1 MTNKSSITVSRRL
14 GLGVSLLIALTLVVA
29 VLGFFSARQNE
40 SVLKG
45 INEGS
50 VKPLALVGEM
60 NYLITRNRILVTDVA
75 MHAVPDVIAR
85 RSKEYAANKARI
97 EALWAQYMQ
106 APMGEAEKALARE
119 VDTAR
124 RALTEQ
130 GLDATMAL
138 EQAGKIEEGWHQLDV
153 VSKLNPAYTK
163 SMDTLIAQQVQSAQD
178 DYQQS
183 LASGQRMDLI
193 IGGVVVVAIGL
204 GVAVGAGLARSL
216 HRALGAEPNELAAV
230 AQRIA
235 QGSLAD
241 DGKAPA
247 PEGSVMAS
255 MQSMRSA
262 LVNLVSGVR
271 TGVEHVASASV
282 QIAQGNAD
290 LSSRT
295 ESQAASLQE
304 TAASM
309 DTLTGTVRTSAE
321 NARQANQKA
330 HGASEAA
337 LRGGEV
343 VAKVVQTMGEIQ
355 SASNRISDITSV
367 IDGIAFQTN
376 ILALN
381 AAVEAARAGEQGRGF
396 AVVASEVRSL
406 AQRSAEAAK
415 QIKQLINDSVEKV
428 NAGGVLVQDAGAT
441 MGDVVSQVRQVTD
454 LIGEITAAS
463 AEQSRGIEQVGQ
475 AVSQLDQTT
484 QQNAALVEESAA
496 AADSLKQQ
504 AERLAHATA
513 AFRLES

>member
-97 EALWAQYMQ
+97 EALWTQYMQ

-163 SMDTLIAQQVQSAQD
+163 SMDTLIAQQVQSAQG
-178 DYQQS
+178 DYQES
-183 LASGQRMDLI
+183 LAAGQRMDLI
-193 IGGVVVVAIGL
+193 IGGVIVAAIGL
-204 GVAVGAGLARSL
+204 GVAVGVGLTRSL

-255 MQSMRSA
+255 MQSMR
-262 LVNLVSGVR
+262 V
-271 TGVEHVASASV
+271 
-282 QIAQGNAD
+282 
-290 LSSRT
+290 
-295 ESQAASLQE
+295 
-304 TAASM
+304 
-309 DTLTGTVRTSAE
+309 
-321 NARQANQKA
+321 
-330 HGASEAA
+330 
-337 LRGGEV
+337 
-343 VAKVVQTMGEIQ
+343 
-355 SASNRISDITSV
+355 
-367 IDGIAFQTN
+367 
-376 ILALN
+376 
-381 AAVEAARAGEQGRGF
+381 RAGEPGFGR
-396 AVVASEVRSL
+396 
-406 AQRSAEAAK
+406 
-415 QIKQLINDSVEKV
+415 
-428 NAGGVLVQDAGAT
+428 
-441 MGDVVSQVRQVTD
+441 
-454 LIGEITAAS
+454 
-463 AEQSRGIEQVGQ
+463 
-475 AVSQLDQTT
+475 
-484 QQNAALVEESAA
+484 
-496 AADSLKQQ
+496 
-504 AERLAHATA
+504 AHGC
-513 AFRLES
+513 